1 MPTYIYFIIIICF
14 IATYLVDK
22 NKKKKEEQ
30 EDKIQ
35 QHKREYRYLNQ
46 ELIENIKYKAYS
58 KIAWKDITNAKDWKI
73 NKYSSFPVTIDG
85 TVVTDTKVLSV
96 IKEIKERAHIML
108 QYKMLQDGVLDIQD
122 IKFLQISND
131 EYEYL
136 YIGFDNDVVTVGTLL
151 EYNGNIYNL

>member
-58 KIAWKDITNAKDWKI
+58 KIAWKEITNAKDWDI
-73 NKYSSFPVTIDG
+73 DKYSLFPVTIDG
-85 TVVTDTKVLSV
+85 TIVTDTKVLSV

-108 QYKMLQDGVLDIQD
+108 QYKMLQDNVIDKQD

>member
-1 MPTYIYFIIIICF
+1 MPTHIYFITIICL

-46 ELIENIKYKAYS
+46 ELIEDIKYKAYS
-58 KIAWKDITNAKDWKI
+58 KIAWKEITNAKDWDI
-73 NKYSSFPVTIDG
+73 DKYSLFPVTIDG
-85 TVVTDTKVLSV
+85 TIVTDTKVLSV

-108 QYKMLQDGVLDIQD
+108 QYKMLQDNVIDKQD

>member
-1 MPTYIYFIIIICF
+1 MPTYIYVIIIICF
-14 IATYLVDK
+14 IAIYLVDK
-22 NKKKKEEQ
+22 NKKKKEKR
-30 EDKIQ
+30 EDKTQ

-46 ELIENIKYKAYS
+46 ELIEDIKYKAYS

-85 TVVTDTKVLSV
+85 TIVTDTKVLSV
-96 IKEIKERAHIML
+96 IKKIKERAHIML
-108 QYKMLQDGVLDIQD
+108 QYKMLQDGVLDKQD

-136 YIGFDNDVVTVGTLL
+136 YIGFDNDIVTVGTLL
-151 EYNGNIYNL
+151 EYNGSIYNL

>member
-1 MPTYIYFIIIICF
+1 MPTHIYFITIICL

-46 ELIENIKYKAYS
+46 ELIEDIKYKAYS

-108 QYKMLQDGVLDIQD
+108 QYKMLQDGVLDKQD

>member
-22 NKKKKEEQ
+22 NKKKKEER

-58 KIAWKDITNAKDWKI
+58 KIAWKEITNAKDWKI

>member
-1 MPTYIYFIIIICF
+1 MPTYIYVIIIICF

-30 EDKIQ
+30 NRKNL
-35 QHKREYRYLNQ
+35 YLT
-46 ELIENIKYKAYS
+46 EKLIKKIKYESFS

-108 QYKMLQDGVLDIQD
+108 QYKMLQDGVLDKQD

-136 YIGFDNDVVTVGTLL
+136 YIGFDNGVVTVGTLL

>member
-1 MPTYIYFIIIICF
+1 MPTYIYVIIIICF

-22 NKKKKEEQ
+22 NKKKKEER
-30 EDKIQ
+30 EDKTQ

-46 ELIENIKYKAYS
+46 ELIKDIKYKAYS
-58 KIAWKDITNAKDWKI
+58 KIAWKDITNAKDWDI
-73 NKYSSFPVTIDG
+73 DKYSSFPVTIDG
-85 TVVTDTKVLSV
+85 TIVTDTKVLSV

-108 QYKMLQDGVLDIQD
+108 QYKMLQDGVLDKQD

-136 YIGFDNDVVTVGTLL
+136 YIGFDNGIVTVGTLL

>member
-1 MPTYIYFIIIICF
+1 MPTYIYVIIIICF
-14 IATYLVDK
+14 IAIYLVDK

-30 EDKIQ
+30 NRKNL
-35 QHKREYRYLNQ
+35 YLT
-46 ELIENIKYKAYS
+46 EKLIKKIKYESFS

-96 IKEIKERAHIML
+96 IKKIKERAHIML
-108 QYKMLQDGVLDIQD
+108 QYKMLQDGVLDKQD

-136 YIGFDNDVVTVGTLL
+136 YIGFDNDIVTVGTLL

>member
-1 MPTYIYFIIIICF
+1 MPTHIYFITIICL